1 MDYKVTKLDR
11 RHNGHTWYKYY
22 ITPNIYEYQESR
34 QLLTDLRNWCWVTY
48 GPSSELG
55 WNKPGSLWA
64 WDTEHGN
71 KRIYLKSD
79 AEMTL
84 FKLKYGG

>member
-1 MDYKVTKLDR
+1 MTYKITKLDR
-11 RHNGHTWYKYY
+11 RHNGHSWYKYY
-22 ITPNIYEYQESR
+22 ITPSTFDYQESR
-34 QLLTDLRNWCWVTY
+34 QLLTDLRNWCWTTY

-55 WNKPGSLWA
+55 WNKAGSIWA